1 MDGCGGEGRSLE
13 DMCGNVPP
21 PPPTPQYS
29 GVALAEVAVVLG
41 NDSCELWAV
50 ALLVGSGQDV
60 EEVLVVAGEAAGLKV
75 VGGGDGGG
83 VVAAAAGGGAR
94 VMSFSA

>member
-41 NDSCELWAV
+41 NDSGAV